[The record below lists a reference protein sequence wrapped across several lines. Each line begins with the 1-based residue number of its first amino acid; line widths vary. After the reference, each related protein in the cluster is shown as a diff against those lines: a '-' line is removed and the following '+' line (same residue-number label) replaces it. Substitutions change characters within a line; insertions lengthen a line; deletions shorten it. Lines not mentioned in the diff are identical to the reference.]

1 MTMQSQEFYEPLRRG
16 PITLIPRKVEFS
28 CEICKKPGKG
38 SANMRVHPGKC
49 RAALIK
55 KNAKLAAE
63 RRKRRK
69 LAAGAANAC
78 PAA

>member
-1 MTMQSQEFYEPLRRG
+1 
-16 PITLIPRKVEFS
+16 
-28 CEICKKPGKG
+28 
-38 SANMRVHPGKC
+38 MRVHPGKC